1 MTIPEDEDKMFVAAF
16 EYEAVPK
23 KNFRIF
29 LTTKRLIFFAKYNSH
44 TLADATYKYLQHN
57 KNNKKSKKLI

>member
-16 EYEAVPK
+16 EYEAIPK

-29 LTTKRLIFFAKYNSH
+29 LTTKRLISLVKYNSH
-44 TLADATYKYLQHN
+44 TLADATYKYL
-57 KNNKKSKKLI
+57 